1 MTGRTATTCNELQE
15 LLDLASD
22 FMPRAGMISNATS
35 LDHIYPGNKTNRFT
49 DVHPNPNV
57 NGHDENALPIIT
69 LYAATGTT
77 CFFEFHDMLSRVAM
91 RGEVLYVHRPILMH
105 GCERHRCLSVGTGS
119 DFMNALDSG
128 WSLPYET

>member
-35 LDHIYPGNKTNRFT
+35 LDHIYPGNKTNRVT

-105 GCERHRCLSVGTGS
+105 GCERHTAAVRSARWLRVGQV
-119 DFMNALDSG
+119 
-128 WSLPYET
+128 